1 LFINGINFLN
11 YNYFIRNKYKMS
23 KKDTIDLEKNTLNAT
38 KNDFKIEK
46 PDRYFSKHQKS
57 NSDSEIGPKNQ
68 KNTSPY
74 GI

>member
-1 LFINGINFLN
+1 
-11 YNYFIRNKYKMS
+11 MS